1 MVDGELCSN
10 LGSKRDA
17 VELMSRD
24 MQGCIPAEGVIPM
37 LPCEQL
43 CIAVA
48 GVGDAVLVE
57 VVTHVHVCRVEQSCG
72 GCVCGCACSD
82 SVDMRLVCMRRSRR

>member
-10 LGSKRDA
+10 LGSERDA
-17 VELMSRD
+17 VELMSSD
-24 MQGCIPAEGVIPM
+24 VQTHAPTEGVILM
-37 LPCEQL
+37 LPREQL

-57 VVTHVHVCRVEQSCG
+57 VVTHARVCRVEQSCG

-82 SVDMRLVCMRRSRR
+82 SMDMRRVCVRRGGC